1 MHYHVEPEEVYD
13 CLILKFIFQIIVE
26 NAIFH
31 GISPKEAPGIIDITV
46 SFCNEQKDVSVSITD
61 NGVGMSQE
69 LIHEILTTD
78 TASSDLFHKIGIRN
92 IQKRMQYAYGP
103 AYGISIQSV
112 VGQFTKVMITIPY
125 HTKEEKDHV

>member
-1 MHYHVEPEEVYD
+1 MLQKI
-13 CLILKFIFQIIVE
+13 LILCCFQAFLFL
-26 NAIFH
+26 NALH
-31 GISPKEAPGIIDITV
+31 RR
-46 SFCNEQKDVSVSITD
+46 EQKDVSVSITD